1 MMSLLWKLIRQDFI
15 DRYSGSALGILWALM
30 MPISQI
36 ILFTLI
42 FTHLFAARLPGS
54 NSVYD
59 YGIYLVSGILP
70 WLAFNST
77 ISRLADI
84 LNSKRSILSKVHVDL
99 KIYFLHVVVAETI
112 VLFLVIS
119 VFCAVLV
126 VTGRLSFGISFLILP
141 YIFFQQL
148 LAFSVG
154 TILSIGSIFFRDVR
168 ESLPIFFQFWFWA
181 TPIVYVL
188 NQKQGILATFQIV
201 NPAYWIVSGYQSIIV
216 FNKLPPLQPFLI
228 LVVTS
233 LSLCLLTLYI
243 LKRGE
248 RVIRDTF

>member
-1 MMSLLWKLIRQDFI
+1 MSLLWKLIRQDFI
-15 DRYSGSALGILWALM
+15 DRYSGSVLGILWALM

-36 ILFTLI
+36 LLFTLI
-42 FTHLFAARLPGS
+42 FTHLFAARLPGA
-54 NSVYD
+54 NSIYD

-70 WLAFNST
+70 WMTFNST

-84 LNSKRSILSKVHVDL
+84 LNSKRSILNKVHVDL
-99 KIYFLHVVVAETI
+99 KIYFLHVVIAETV
-112 VLFLVIS
+112 VLFVTMGI
-119 VFCAVLV
+119 FCAVLV
-126 VTGRLSFGISFLILP
+126 VTGRLNVGISLLILP
-141 YIFFQQL
+141 HMFFQQL
-148 LAFSVG
+148 LAFSMG
-154 TILSIGSIFFRDVR
+154 IILSIGTIFFRDIR

-188 NQKQGILATFQIV
+188 NHKQGILATFQII

-216 FNKLPPLQPFLI
+216 FNKLPPLHPFLL
-228 LVVTS
+228 LVITS
-233 LSLCLLTLYI
+233 LILCLAALYI